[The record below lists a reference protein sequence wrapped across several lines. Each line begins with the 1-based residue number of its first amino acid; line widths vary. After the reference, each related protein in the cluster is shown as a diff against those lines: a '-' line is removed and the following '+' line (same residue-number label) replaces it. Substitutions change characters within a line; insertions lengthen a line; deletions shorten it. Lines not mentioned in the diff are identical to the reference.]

1 MFLCFP
7 FSPSTAPGINPT
19 AFGLPGTLLVKY
31 LFEINLVDLAIECY
45 QLIKQYLVLKHYLV
59 IKNYLVI
66 KSYLV
71 IKRYLVIKFYPVVNV
86 YLVIKRYL
94 DQIKT

>member
-1 MFLCFP
+1 MFVCFP
-7 FSPSTAPGINPT
+7 FSLSTAP
-19 AFGLPGTLLVKY
+19 AFGLPGTLLIQELVKY